1 MWSSW
6 QGKGCILR
14 HTYFMSHI
22 HTPGNRLV
30 ILNSQWHLEK
40 LWNILHEESR
50 LTFTY
55 PPPPTPITILWT
67 QGGKNTSVTFDL
79 QVSLFSFGPSLCFY
93 IHFSFCLCL
102 FISFLVRLAGSF
114 FLFPSQYF
122 WKFCLV
128 MLIVLAVYSRTLL
141 FIHSI
146 LANPKLPVH
155 PFWLNSQLKQYI

>member
-1 MWSSW
+1 
-6 QGKGCILR
+6 
-14 HTYFMSHI
+14 MSHI

-102 FISFLVRLAGSF
+102 FITFPPTVSRPVPHEEEHGCHFLSEYKVLLPSNMGMSIPGKSAFWTVWITWPICEPIAIARGF
-114 FLFPSQYF
+114 DQNWVMFPSF
-122 WKFCLV
+122 GMEEK
-128 MLIVLAVYSRTLL
+128 
-141 FIHSI
+141 
-146 LANPKLPVH
+146 KG
-155 PFWLNSQLKQYI
+155 